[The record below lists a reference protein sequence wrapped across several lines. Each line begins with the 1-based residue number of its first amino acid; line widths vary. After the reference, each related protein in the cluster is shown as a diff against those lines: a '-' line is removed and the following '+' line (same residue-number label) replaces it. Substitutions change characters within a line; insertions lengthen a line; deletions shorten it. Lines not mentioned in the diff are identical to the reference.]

1 MAFPQVINS
10 ATSGATAT
18 SLSVTMPA
26 SLVAGRLLLMFSSYS
41 IGANPSPSGWTQLFS
56 LSRSDGS
63 VSIGAH
69 IKIATGSDTATISIG
84 VSTNIAAIVYQ
95 IDAWSGSLSEVL
107 AAVSANNITTV
118 DPPNLA
124 VPLADDYL
132 WFAMAH
138 SIANL
143 TAAPTNY
150 TDYLERVQGTSQL
163 ATARRER
170 NAASEDPGAFV
181 GTATN
186 PLTGTVAV
194 PPPEVFGDITFAGSG
209 AIATSATNPAVDYPS
224 GISAGDL
231 LVLLV
236 GQKPATAGTGG
247 ITDPS
252 GWGSPVA
259 ASLAQGGYG
268 ATLGADTGD
277 TNLWAYTKVATGS
290 ESGSLTVTMSDNN
303 VAWGQMYRLTSAVRS
318 AWDVAGATGSDS
330 SAGSVSVTFGSDP
343 GITTEDYVLG
353 ALCIPTDVTTPSQF
367 SAQAFSATGV
377 TFGTVKEI
385 SEPDSATGNDIGGML
400 CRARVLSGTSSA
412 APVMTATAGGTTTN
426 VRGPAAFLRVR
437 RITGGSTTGG
447 SFIPWFA

>member
-18 SLSVTMPA
+18 SLNVTMPA

-69 IKIATGSDTATISIG
+69 VKIATGSDTATISIG

-95 IDAWSGSLSEVL
+95 IDDWSGSLSEVL

-132 WFAMAH
+132 WFAVAH
-138 SIANL
+138 SIGNL
-143 TAAPTNY
+143 TAGPTNY

-163 ATARRER
+163 ATARRAL
-170 NAASEDPGAFV
+170 NASAENPGLFV

-186 PLTGTVAV
+186 PLAGTVAV
-194 PPPEVFGDITFAGSG
+194 PPPEVFGDIVFETPGVADVTAAGLG
-209 AIATSATNPAVDYPS
+209 MPYPS
-224 GISAGDL
+224 GIQAGDL
-231 LVLLV
+231 LLTVT
-236 GQKPATAGTGG
+236 GQKPTIANGGTATTPADWELIGELTG
-247 ITDPS
+247 
-252 GWGSPVA
+252 A
-259 ASLAQGGYG
+259 GGYG
-268 ATLGADTGD
+268 ATLGADTGN
-277 TNLWAYTKVATGS
+277 TNLRVYKKVATGS
-290 ESGSLTVTMSDNN
+290 ESGNLNISLSDSS
-303 VAWGQMYRLTSAVRS
+303 VAWGQVYRLSSVVADE
-318 AWDVAGATGSDS
+318 WDVAVVTGEDT
-330 SAGSVSVTFGSDP
+330 SAGSWSSTFGSDP
-343 GITTEDYVLG
+343 GIEAEDYIIG
-353 ALCIPTDVTTPSQF
+353 ALCIPTDVTTPNQF
-367 SAQAFSATGV
+367 SAQAFTATGV
-377 TFGTVKEI
+377 TFGTVREVGELDTA
-385 SEPDSATGNDIGGML
+385 SGNDLGGMI

-426 VRGPAAFLRVR
+426 VRGPAAFVRVR
-437 RITGGSTTGG
+437 RVTSGGPPEVG
-447 SFIPWFA
+447 SFMPFFV